1 VHLLLSK
8 LTSHCLKGKFTH
20 CTHFTLH
27 TSHYTLYIASSLLAF
42 TLHPSDGSSDS
53 DHYSASDVPCQDR
66 YVTKGQLLWREAWA
80 MRVLGLMKD
89 EDSARNKNIRSALP
103 PSTFTLHTLH
113 TSHCTLQH
121 STRQHITLPVSHF
134 TLHISGLF
142 KLIQAWVAAQAAADS
157 ASAAV
162 YSHVEGPP
170 HQHGAVIVPPMDAH
184 DAQCR
189 CLDCENK
196 LFPADVQVAPPQQHC
211 LIDPLNLWKA
221 LPPVPKYMD
230 MTAKHPTDSDSYNSA
245 DESESELSS
254 GFVSANDDGIPD
266 AHAEWVEEMCP
277 ITARALRRAKVGTFI
292 KQKRPPQK

>member
-1 VHLLLSK
+1 MARSVGNARSRTDERRRLCKEQEHPK
-8 LTSHCLKGKFTH
+8 CTSPFNI
-20 CTHFTLH
+20 H
-27 TSHYTLYIASSLLAF
+27 TSHF
-42 TLHPSDGSSDS
+42 
-53 DHYSASDVPCQDR
+53 
-66 YVTKGQLLWREAWA
+66 
-80 MRVLGLMKD
+80 
-89 EDSARNKNIRSALP
+89 
-103 PSTFTLHTLH
+103 
-113 TSHCTLQH
+113 TLQH

-170 HQHGAVIVPPMDAH
+170 HQHGVVILPPMDAH

-196 LFPADVQVAPPQQHC
+196 LFPADVQLAPPQQHC

-277 ITARALRRAKVGTFI
+277 ITARALRRAKIGTFI
-292 KQKRPPQK
+292 KQKRPPPK